1 MLATGE
7 RKGVVRT
14 MQVEPAVTF
23 VEVNK
28 TVGDLFGKKNI
39 LTDIS
44 LDVPH
49 QCVCGLVGHNGAGK
63 STIISLAVGLQEPT
77 SGQVL
82 LSGRAPG
89 AAEARRHLGY
99 AHEQPALPATLS
111 AREILEYH
119 LALLERGPETVGQL
133 LETVQL
139 KDTPRRV
146 SAFSKGM
153 RQRLTLAIALAGD
166 PQLLVLDE
174 PMSGLD
180 PVGRALVRDII
191 LQQKKLGKTILFS
204 SHVLSDVA
212 SLCDKV
218 IVVREGKIVLDEP
231 VAQTR
236 TSAWCIQLREG
247 ETTEWTKSIAGIIDI
262 DRATIFVSNDAV
274 WQACQAAQSAGCVIH
289 SVAPREI
296 DLERRI
302 LPLLMTHHE

>member
-1 MLATGE
+1 MLAIGE
-7 RKGVVRT
+7 RKGVART
-14 MQVEPAVTF
+14 MQIESAISF
-23 VEVNK
+23 INVNK
-28 TVGDLFGKKNI
+28 TIGDIFGKKKI
-39 LTDIS
+39 LNDIRF
-44 LDVPH
+44 DIPQ

-77 SGQVL
+77 SGRVL

-89 AAEARRHLGY
+89 VPEARRHLGY

-119 LALLERGPETVGQL
+119 LALLERGPETVSQL
-133 LETVQL
+133 LDTVQL
-139 KDTPRRV
+139 KDTPRRT

-153 RQRLTLAIALAGD
+153 RQRLTLALALAGD

-191 LQQKKLGKTILFS
+191 IQQKKHGKTILFS
-204 SHVLSDVA
+204 SHVLSDIA

-218 IVVREGKIVLDEP
+218 IVVREGAIVLDES
-231 VAQTR
+231 VATAA
-236 TSAWCIQLREG
+236 TSTWCIQLRDG
-247 ETTEWTKSIAGIIDI
+247 ESTMWSKSVDGIIDV
-262 DRATIFVSNDAV
+262 DGATVFVSNDSV
-274 WQACQAAQSAGCVIH
+274 WQACEVARTAGCLIQAVT
-289 SVAPREI
+289 PREI

-302 LPLLMTHHE
+302 LPLLQTHHE